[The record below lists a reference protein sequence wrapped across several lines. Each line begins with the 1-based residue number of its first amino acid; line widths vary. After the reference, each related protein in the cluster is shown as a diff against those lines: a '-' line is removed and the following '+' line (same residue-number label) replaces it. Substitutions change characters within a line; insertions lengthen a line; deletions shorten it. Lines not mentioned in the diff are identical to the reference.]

1 MSTEEPVQEDL
12 YPIGTIAEIKQLV
25 KLPKNIVRVLVEG
38 IERAQLVSLEEN
50 PNYLEAQIAVFEPEE
65 DLDETVKE
73 AMLRSIKEL
82 FVRYCNSNK
91 QVSKE
96 LAGQISGRQGRKSEQ
111 QSSSGYLFF
120 EWCSRQQLCHLEY
133 LDRSA
138 DDK

>member
-1 MSTEEPVQEDL
+1 M
-12 YPIGTIAEIKQLV
+12 V

-91 QVSKE
+91 QISKE
-96 LAGQISGRQGRKSEQ
+96 LAGQILELENVEKVLDQIST
-111 QSSSGYLFF
+111 SSPTLITPASIRPVATVPRPVIENTSSTGIKNG
-120 EWCSRQQLCHLEY
+120 SRSQ
-133 LDRSA
+133 
-138 DDK
+138 

>member
-1 MSTEEPVQEDL
+1 MIVHFDVSREKSIQAIEQAMVQDQRILLITQKNPETEEPVQEDL

-96 LAGQISGRQGRKSEQ
+96 LAVMK
-111 QSSSGYLFF
+111 L
-120 EWCSRQQLCHLEY
+120 
-133 LDRSA
+133 
-138 DDK
+138 